1 MTALAPNDPAAALF
15 AAATQNLE
23 AAGHDIGKNAGQ
35 PASIAGVRRRRAGAG
50 VEPHGSAYLT
60 LVRDEAGLLDW
71 QVDGGPAP
79 HPRQQQ
85 ALRRGR
91 ISVFDA
97 TPIDQ
102 TMFKPVQGSQVS
114 QFLRKLDRGFND
126 RYGIYDLAGHEVGQE
141 AVQQGRILLV
151 VHGTFSKCAAI
162 VDQFKNLKDGTE
174 TPGVELLNAA
184 TANYDQ
190 VLLFEHPTLQVAPWI
205 NALDLARAF
214 AGTKAQIDVVCHSRG
229 GLVTRWW
236 LEVLQRELMPRTRV
250 VFVGS
255 PLMGTGLASPYRLR
269 QALKL
274 FANYAEAIS
283 KAAELA
289 SLAVPIFTVAQGLA
303 TLVGSASNILASTPV
318 ADAVVAA
325 VPGLAGM
332 SRFGPDAKDFIE
344 GNVEL
349 EKLSFNCPSPPSA
362 AYFLVSSNFE
372 SEAIG
377 WKFWKA
383 FRDPLLRAADAT
395 TDAIFSGQNDLV
407 VDTASMADFGLVAG
421 PNGSAAIRMANAGQ
435 RLDFGTNSIVHHL
448 NYFSQPRT
456 VDFIRSKLGF

>member
-23 AAGHDIGKNAGQ
+23 AAGHKIGKKAGP
-35 PASIAGVRRRRAGAG
+35 PASIAGARRRRAGAG
-50 VEPHGSAYLT
+50 AESDGAAYLT

-71 QVDGGPAP
+71 QVDGGPAR
-79 HPRQQQ
+79 HPRQQ

-102 TMFKPVQGSQVS
+102 TMFKPVQGSRVS
-114 QFLRKLDRGFND
+114 QFLRSLDDGFNN
-126 RYGIYDLAGHEVGQE
+126 RYGIYDLSGKQVGPE
-141 AVQQGRILLV
+141 AVRQGRILLI
-151 VHGTFSKCAAI
+151 VHGTFSKCDAI
-162 VDQFKNLKDGTE
+162 VDQLKNLKETND
-174 TPGVELLNAA
+174 TPGVELLGAA
-184 TANYDQ
+184 TAEYDQ
-190 VLLFEHPTLQVAPWI
+190 VLLFEHPTLQVAPWL
-205 NALDLARAF
+205 NSLDLARAF
-214 AGTKAQIDVVCHSRG
+214 AGTTAQIDVICHSRG

-236 LEVLQRELMPRTRV
+236 IEVLQRELMPRTRV

-274 FANYAEAIS
+274 FTNYAEAIS
-283 KAAELA
+283 KGAEIAA
-289 SLAVPIFTVAQGLA
+289 LAVPIFTVVQGLA

-332 SRFGPDAKDFIE
+332 SRYGPDSTDFIE

-349 EKLSFNCPSPPSA
+349 AKLSFNCPSPPSA

-377 WKFWKA
+377 WRFWKA
-383 FRDPLLRAADAT
+383 FRDPKLRIADSA
-395 TDAIFSGQNDLV
+395 TDALFSGQNDLV
-407 VDTASMADFGLVAG
+407 VDTASMADFGLLTG
-421 PNGSAAIRMANAGQ
+421 PSGSTAITMANMDQ
-435 RLDFGTNSIVHHL
+435 RLDFGTNSVVHHL

-456 VDFIRSKLGF
+456 LQFIRSKLGF

>member
-1 MTALAPNDPAAALF
+1 MTAFAPNDPAAALF
-15 AAATQNLE
+15 AAATQTLE
-23 AAGHDIGKNAGQ
+23 ADGHAIGKNAGQ
-35 PASIAGVRRRRAGAG
+35 PASVAGARRRRAGAG
-50 VEPHGSAYLT
+50 ADPEGSAYLT

-71 QVDGGPAP
+71 RVDAGPAP
-79 HPRQQQ
+79 HPRQQ

-91 ISVFDA
+91 IGVFHE
-97 TPIDQ
+97 TPVDQ
-102 TMFKPVQGSQVS
+102 TMFKLVQGSQVS
-114 QFLRKLDRGFND
+114 QLLRKLDKGFND
-126 RYGIYDLAGHEVGQE
+126 RYGLYNLAGHPVGQA
-141 AVQQGRILLV
+141 AVQQGRVLLL
-151 VHGTFSKCAAI
+151 VHGTFSKCDAI
-162 VDQFKNLKDGTE
+162 LEQLNDFKVGDGT
-174 TPGVELLNAA
+174 PGIDLLNSASA
-184 TANYDQ
+184 TYDQ

-214 AGTKAQIDVVCHSRG
+214 AGTEAQIDVICHSRG

-236 LEVLQRELMPRTRV
+236 LEVLQRELIPRTRV
-250 VFVGS
+250 VFIGS

-283 KAAELA
+283 QVSHLA

-332 SRFGPDAKDFIE
+332 SRFGPDANDFIE
-344 GNVEL
+344 GNAEL

-362 AYFLVSSNFE
+362 SYFAVSSNFE
-372 SEAIG
+372 SEEIG
-377 WKFWKA
+377 WRFWKT
-383 FRDPLLRAADAT
+383 FRNPLMRIADAT
-395 TDAIFSGQNDLV
+395 TDALFSGENDLV
-407 VDTASMADFGLVAG
+407 VDTASMGDFGLAVG
-421 PNGSAAIRMANAGQ
+421 PVSSTAITMTNADQ
-435 RLDFGTNSIVHHL
+435 RLDFGTNSVVHHL

-456 VDFIRSKLGF
+456 VAFIRSKLVF